1 MDAIDDEDIRL
12 QRASA
17 GLLSDLRSSL
27 GKILWKS
34 TPASAGHR
42 RIHRLVR
49 QRDLDRLLSFVEP
62 FQEEPQLLDTHLRDV
77 VPQLVDAYLEYL
89 PHSTGT
95 PVKPKAVPLPLAVS
109 RILYTLCKVR
119 GQKVIVGFFNN
130 EPRYLEPILDH
141 FEKGLGDES
150 FVWEE
155 KFVALLWLSHLMLAP
170 FDLAS
175 ISSGQPA
182 ETAQQRTGIVLPDS
196 LPGVVNRIIPI
207 CIDYLKCAT
216 RERDAAA
223 SLLVRLSLRPDMR
236 KVGLLES
243 LVKWALSFFSSTT
256 ESVSDI
262 HTCLGVLAF
271 LSGLVASANKDELG
285 EFLMDIYKACDFI
298 VKQENL
304 EFVKSSAVARKLVI
318 KTFRHIV
325 VHYLQSDSSEDS
337 SAVLEDV
344 IDFLLQTVGDGDSP
358 VRYAA
363 SKALSIIT
371 MKLEPEMGAEVIEA
385 ILGCLNEDV
394 LWDGSA
400 RNLSAVNPLR
410 WHGLTLALSQL
421 LYRRAPST
429 DQLPDILN
437 ALILA
442 LTFEQRSA
450 TGGSIGTNVRDA
462 ACFGIW
468 AVSRR
473 YTTKELL
480 LVSTTSI
487 RAAGGHDQALVIPQ
501 ILAIELLVAACL
513 DPAGNIRR
521 GSSAALQELIGR
533 HPNTVLEGIS
543 LVQIVDFHAVGL
555 RDRAISQVG
564 FKAAQLGQIY
574 WDSLFAELLRW
585 RGVGSLDPP
594 SRTSTANAIGRL
606 STIQP
611 FNTVKAMVE
620 RVSNQLCKLH
630 VRDVEERHG
639 LILSLASLITESSR
653 RHSPEPSAQ
662 SVEHA
667 TPLRGQ
673 ELAEI
678 AGLWSLLDGQ
688 LDLPERAF
696 TSPAL
701 RPDLTAAAICTF
713 IAALA
718 SLTNSLGDDI
728 SFLPVPF
735 TKILAMAPLRLCL
748 GRTEDSVLRT
758 VPSAISTVSLL
769 LNADDRREEVH
780 SWLNHLKSSNVR
792 TVLRDPGYAIAIGAI
807 YSAVADDADRV
818 RIIELLSS
826 RCTERVGIEA
836 RVVALQSLQ
845 LVFEAVAV
853 TTRSSL
859 NSKIAEAL
867 ITALN
872 DYTINERGD
881 VGSLVRLEAL
891 NAVDSAWKYGLIAD
905 LEQEPQILAD
915 VTRLSLEKLDKVR
928 LRAALCLQH
937 NGKGYF
943 DTESQLTASGISSH
957 DYFTR
962 AIKYFNSDTTA
973 TTGLAIVEGYISSAG
988 MGSESV
994 VQASRLALVEHLQAL
1009 PTESDGFSLFH
1020 VANTILDVCKAH
1032 LANDRIIVPMLEVL
1046 AFLLDAQVFQRLVG
1060 SSFKWRN
1067 LLSLV
1072 QKAHFKSNNMQKL
1085 YLALDVYRG
1094 LSDVQVIRQE
1104 VRTKL
1109 ASMLLHPFPKVRVAA
1124 AETLFVVSANEELKG
1139 HDWSQPSKNLKGIAD
1154 GIKAQIV

>member
-1 MDAIDDEDIRL
+1 M
-12 QRASA
+12 
-17 GLLSDLRSSL
+17 
-27 GKILWKS
+27 KI
-34 TPASAGHR
+34 
-42 RIHRLVR
+42 
-49 QRDLDRLLSFVEP
+49 EP
-62 FQEEPQLLDTHLRDV
+62 FQEEPQLLDTHLKYV

-89 PHSTGT
+89 LQSSRKPL
-95 PVKPKAVPLPLAVS
+95 KPKTTTLTQAVS
-109 RILYTLCKVR
+109 RVLYTLCKVR
-119 GQKVIVGFFNN
+119 GQKVIIGFLSN

-141 FEKGLGDES
+141 FEKGLGDDS
-150 FVWEE
+150 LVWEE

-175 ISSGQPA
+175 ISSLQPA
-182 ETAQQRTGIVLPDS
+182 ETAHQRTGISLPND

-207 CIDYLKCAT
+207 CIDHLKCAT

-223 SLLVRLSLRPDMR
+223 GLLVRLSLRPDMR

-243 LVKWALSFFSSTT
+243 LVKWALSFFSNTT

-262 HTCLGVLAF
+262 HICLGVLTF

-285 EFLMDIYKACDFI
+285 AFLRDIYKACDFI
-298 VKQENL
+298 INQGNL

-318 KTFRHIV
+318 KTFRNIV
-325 VHYLQSDSSEDS
+325 VHYLQSDSPEDS
-337 SAVLEDV
+337 SALLEDV

-363 SKALSIIT
+363 SKALSVVT
-371 MKLEPEMGAEVIEA
+371 MKLEPELGAEVIEA

-394 LWDGSA
+394 LWEGSA

-437 ALILA
+437 ALLLA

-468 AVSRR
+468 ALSRR
-473 YTTKELL
+473 YTTEELL

-487 RAAGGHDQALVIPQ
+487 RAAGGHDQALSIPQ

-533 HPNTVLEGIS
+533 HPNTVLEGIP

-574 WDSLFAELLRW
+574 WDSLFAGLLGW
-585 RGVGSLDPP
+585 RGVGSLDAP
-594 SRTSTANAIGRL
+594 SRASTSNAIGRL
-606 STIQP
+606 SSIQP
-611 FNTVKAMVE
+611 FSTVKAMIE
-620 RVSNQLCKLH
+620 RVRSQLCKLH
-630 VRDVEERHG
+630 IRDVEERHG
-639 LILSLASLITESSR
+639 LILSLASLVTESGR
-653 RHSPEPSAQ
+653 RYAPENSTQ
-662 SVEHA
+662 SIDQS
-667 TPLRGQ
+667 TPLQGQ
-673 ELAEI
+673 EIAEI

-701 RPDLTAAAICTF
+701 RPELTAFAVCTF

-718 SLTNSLGDDI
+718 GLTNSLSDNV
-728 SFLPVPF
+728 SSSVPF
-735 TKILAMAPLRLCL
+735 TKALALAPLRLCL
-748 GRTEDSVLRT
+748 GRTEDSVLRA
-758 VPSAISTVSLL
+758 VPSAVANISLL
-769 LNADDRREEVH
+769 LDPNDRKEEAY
-780 SWLNHLKSSNVR
+780 SWLDHLNSANVR
-792 TVLRDPGYAIAIGAI
+792 TAARDSGYAIAVGAI
-807 YSAVADDADRV
+807 YPSASDDADRA
-818 RIIELLSS
+818 RIIELLTS
-826 RCTERVGIEA
+826 RCTKKVGIEA

-845 LVFEAVAV
+845 FVFEAAAV
-853 TTRSSL
+853 TADSSL
-859 NSKIAEAL
+859 NSKISVAL

-891 NAVDSAWKYGLIAD
+891 NAVDSAWKYGLLTG
-905 LEQEPQILAD
+905 LEQEQQIIAD

-928 LRAALCLQH
+928 LRAASCLQH
-937 NGKGYF
+937 NGRGYF
-943 DTESQLTASGISSH
+943 DTEAELIASGISSH
-957 DYFTR
+957 EYFTR
-962 AIKYFNSDTTA
+962 AIKYFDFGTTQS
-973 TTGLAIVEGYISSAG
+973 TNLAIVEGYISSAG

-994 VQASRLALVEHLQAL
+994 VQASRLALVERLEVL
-1009 PTESDGFSLFH
+1009 PTESESFSLLH
-1020 VANTILDVCKAH
+1020 VANAILDVFKAQ
-1032 LANDRIIVPMLEVL
+1032 LANDRIILPLLEVL
-1046 AFLLDAQVFQRLVG
+1046 AFLLDAQVLQRLVG
-1060 SSFKWRN
+1060 SNFKWRN
-1067 LLSLV
+1067 FLSLV

-1094 LSDVQVIRQE
+1094 LANVPAIRQD

-1109 ASMLLHPFPKVRVAA
+1109 ASMLLHPFPKIRVAA
-1124 AETLFVVSANEELKG
+1124 AETLFVVSANGDLKG
-1139 HDWSQPSKNLKGIAD
+1139 HDWSQPSKNLKSVAD
-1154 GIKAQIV
+1154 GIKAQVV

>member
-1 MDAIDDEDIRL
+1 MDANDDEDIRL
-12 QRASA
+12 QRASV

-27 GKILWKS
+27 EKVTWKT
-34 TPASAGHR
+34 TPVPTGRRRVHR
-42 RIHRLVR
+42 VVR
-49 QRDLDRLLSFVEP
+49 QRDLDRLLSFIEP
-62 FQEEPQLLDTHLRDV
+62 FQEEPQLLDTHLRYV

-89 PHSTGT
+89 LQSTGT
-95 PVKPKAVPLPLAVS
+95 PIKSKAVPLPLAVS
-109 RILYTLCKVR
+109 RVLYILCKVR
-119 GQKVIVGFFNN
+119 GQKVIVGFLNN

-141 FEKGLGDES
+141 FEKGLGGE
-150 FVWEE
+150 FLVWEE

-182 ETAQQRTGIVLPDS
+182 ATAHQRTGITLPDN

-207 CIDYLKCAT
+207 CIDHLKCAT

-223 SLLVRLSLRPDMR
+223 GLLVRLSLRPDMR

-243 LVKWALSFFSSTT
+243 LVKWALSFFSNTT

-262 HTCLGVLAF
+262 HTCLGVLTF

-285 EFLMDIYKACDFI
+285 DFLMDIYKACDFI
-298 VKQENL
+298 VNQGNL

-325 VHYLQSDSSEDS
+325 THYLQSDSPEDS
-337 SAVLEDV
+337 SAVLEEV

-363 SKALSIIT
+363 SKALSVIT
-371 MKLEPEMGAEVIEA
+371 MKLEPELGAEVIEA

-394 LWDGSA
+394 LWEGSA
-400 RNLSAVNPLR
+400 RNLSAVNALR

-437 ALILA
+437 ALLLA

-473 YTTKELL
+473 YTTNELL

-487 RAAGGHDQALVIPQ
+487 RAAGGHDQALSIPQ

-533 HPNTVLEGIS
+533 HPNTVLEGIP

-564 FKAAQLGQIY
+564 FNAAQLGQIY
-574 WDSLFAELLRW
+574 WDSLSAGLLGW
-585 RGVGSLDPP
+585 RGIGSPDTL
-594 SRTSTANAIGRL
+594 SRVSTANAIGRL

-611 FNTVKAMVE
+611 FNTVKTMVE
-620 RVSNQLCKLH
+620 RVRNQLCKLH

-639 LILSLASLITESSR
+639 LILSLASLVTESGR
-653 RHSPEPSAQ
+653 RHTSDL
-662 SVEHA
+662 EHSIEQP
-667 TPLRGQ
+667 TPLQGP
-673 ELAEI
+673 EVAEI

-688 LDLPERAF
+688 LDLPERVF

-701 RPDLTAAAICTF
+701 RPELTASAICTF

-718 SLTNSLGDDI
+718 GLTNSLGDDI

-735 TKILAMAPLRLCL
+735 SKRLAMAPLRLCL
-748 GRTEDSVLRT
+748 GRTEESVLRT
-758 VPSAISTVSLL
+758 VPSAVANVSLL

-780 SWLNHLKSSNVR
+780 SWLNHLKSANVR
-792 TVLRDPGYAIAIGAI
+792 TAVRDSGYAIAIGAI
-807 YSAVADDADRV
+807 YGVVADNADRA
-818 RIIELLSS
+818 RIIELLTS
-826 RCTERVGIEA
+826 RCTEKIEIEA

-853 TTRSSL
+853 AAGSSL
-859 NSKIAEAL
+859 NSRISDAL

-881 VGSLVRLEAL
+881 VGSLVRLEGL
-891 NAVDSAWKYGLIAD
+891 NAVDSAWKYGLLAG
-905 LEQEPQILAD
+905 LEQEPRVLAD

-928 LRAALCLQH
+928 LRAASCLQH

-943 DTESQLTASGISSH
+943 DTEAELTATGISSH
-957 DYFTR
+957 EYFTR
-962 AIKYFNSDTTA
+962 AIEYFDTNTA
-973 TTGLAIVEGYISSAG
+973 ESTRLAIVEGYISSAG

-994 VQASRLALVEHLQAL
+994 VQASRLALVERLQAL
-1009 PTESDGFSLFH
+1009 PTEDERFSLLH
-1020 VANTILDVCKAH
+1020 VANTVLEVCKTH
-1032 LANDRIIVPMLEVL
+1032 LSNDRITVPLLEVL
-1046 AFLLDAQVFQRLVG
+1046 AFLLDAQVLQRLVG

-1085 YLALDVYRG
+1085 NLALDVYRG
-1094 LSDVQVIRQE
+1094 LADIPAIHHD

-1109 ASMLLHPFPKVRVAA
+1109 ASMLLHPFPKVRVAT

-1154 GIKAQIV
+1154 GIKAQVV